1 MFQADNV
8 HTTTA
13 PRTPVGSAAS
23 LSPKAPKYGVTCSQI
38 MKRAWQLAALNN
50 PTRKDK
56 RREKLGRWMCH
67 AWDKARRGHTDNWTF
82 LSPEHEARCLEHQ
95 LVTLQY
101 DDRRTEAHYTLMQSL
116 RDSISDL
123 RRHDLPQPQKE
134 GSRP

>member
-23 LSPKAPKYGVTCSQI
+23 ITPKAPKYGVTRSQV

-50 PTRKDK
+50 PIRKKK
-56 RREKLGRWMCH
+56 RHEQFGRWMRH
-67 AWDKARRGHTDNWTF
+67 AWDEARRGRTDNWTF

-101 DDRRTEAHYTLMQSL
+101 DDRRSLAHYALMDSL
-116 RDSISDL
+116 RASLSAL
-123 RRHDLPQPQKE
+123 RAGIGVRHEQ
-134 GSRP
+134 GCG